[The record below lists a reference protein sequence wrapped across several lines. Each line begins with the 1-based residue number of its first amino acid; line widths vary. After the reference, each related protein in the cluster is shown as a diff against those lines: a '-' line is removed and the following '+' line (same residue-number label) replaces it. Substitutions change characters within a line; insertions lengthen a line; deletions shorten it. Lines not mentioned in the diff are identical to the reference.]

1 MKKTMIGIGALA
13 IAAAFAGISRA
24 SDDVVVVGYV
34 SDSMCGLNHADMQ
47 AKHGGAAQFSD
58 AACAKACAEGGAKY
72 VLADKQGNRTYNL
85 KDQKK
90 MEKYAG
96 QRVQIKGDLK
106 GDMLDPEK
114 VTLMP

>member
-1 MKKTMIGIGALA
+1 MKRILAGIGAVIFVAALA
-13 IAAAFAGISRA
+13 GVLRA

>member
-1 MKKTMIGIGALA
+1 MKKLLATAGAV
-13 IAAAFAGISRA
+13 IVAAAFAGTLRA
-24 SDDVVVVGYV
+24 GDDVVVMGYV
-34 SDSMCGLNHADMQ
+34 SDSMCGLDHTGMQ

-72 VLADKQGNRTYNL
+72 VLADREGHRTYNL